1 LFLACSLKALD
12 CSAKSGCLAFSFFAF
27 LVDLSKT
34 VKSEVTRKCLV
45 GQTLAPK
52 YFIFHCLQK
61 HIALEGMFSKIVN
74 TKIYA
79 VKSIMVLLERPREK
93 RLTLCRRLLNCPDF
107 MTSLGKRMPKISEE
121 SGVDYRWI
129 HHVKVGDRGR
139 MCSDRVDELYFYL
152 EDQVEKINQ
161 SQTV

>member
-1 LFLACSLKALD
+1 
-12 CSAKSGCLAFSFFAF
+12 
-27 LVDLSKT
+27 
-34 VKSEVTRKCLV
+34 
-45 GQTLAPK
+45 
-52 YFIFHCLQK
+52 
-61 HIALEGMFSKIVN
+61 MFSKIVN

-121 SGVDYRWI
+121 SGLDYRWI